1 MSSNSTV
8 RRKWAALAVV
18 TVATMALSGCLGD
31 GGSAGGNGE
40 GGDVTLR
47 LATTQTRDAPENIGL
62 WRIVEK
68 LEEDADWIT
77 IEYVGGPEAITPNDA
92 AENVQSGALDLAS
105 VSSAYYTQILPEAE
119 VFDLTPN
126 DPAVDRE
133 SGALDLIN
141 EWHEEVGLHV
151 LGSTITDMA
160 YMLHFGD
167 RWTEIDVEDPD
178 LTGWL
183 MRGGPTQQPML
194 EALGAEVVNMPVSE
208 IYTAM
213 ERGTIDG
220 FAAGNTGMYAL
231 GIAEPIQA
239 SYRAPYLT
247 IRYPLLM
254 NLNTWNSLDDRS
266 REAITTAVAEVE
278 SELPDLFGPIIEDEY
293 AQWESEG
300 KEQLTPSDA
309 GIERFQ
315 QRARDIGWELLGDRV
330 PRALDVRDIY
340 EAD

>member
-1 MSSNSTV
+1 MS
-8 RRKWAALAVV
+8 RKNRARTLGVAAFAAAL
-18 TVATMALSGCLGD
+18 TMTMTGCLG
-31 GGSAGGNGE
+31 GGAGGGAMAE
-40 GGDVTLR
+40 GGEVTLR
-47 LATTQTRDAPENIGL
+47 LATTQTKDAPENLGL

-68 LEEDADWIT
+68 LEEDAPWIT

-92 AENVQSGALDLAS
+92 AENVQSGALDLAN

-126 DPAVDRE
+126 QPAEDRE
-133 SGALDLIN
+133 NGALDLIN

-151 LGSTITDMA
+151 LGATISDMA

-167 RWTEIDVEDPD
+167 RWPEIDLENPD
-178 LTGWL
+178 LSGWL

-194 EALGAEVVNMPVSE
+194 EALGAEVVNMPVGE

-254 NLNTWNSLDDRS
+254 NLDTWNSLDERS
-266 REAITTAVAEVE
+266 QEALTDAVAEVE
-278 SELPDLFGPIIEDEY
+278 RELPEIYGPIIEEEY

-300 KEQLTPSDA
+300 KEQLLPTEA

-315 QRARDIGWELLGDRV
+315 QQARDIGWDLLEARV
-330 PRALDVRDIY
+330 PRAAEVRAFY
-340 EAD
+340 EGN